1 MNTELQLRKWQK
13 TIELLAELYGASSVS
28 IVELKNDSL
37 EIMVTSGQ
45 GSNCLD
51 DAHTVFPLSTKTYC
65 RRVLETDAMLYV
77 KQSDQDLYWQTDISK
92 DVAKIS
98 SYLGFPIKRPDQSLY
113 GTICIKNQT
122 STDYSEVFIRT
133 LEQFRDLVEADL
145 LLEDQKRQ
153 LERMANTDVST
164 GCANR
169 RGLENYVQR
178 QSDIEDMGWGVLY
191 FDLDNLKATNDRFGH
206 QFGDQGIELL
216 GNILSQQAREDDI
229 AARVGGD
236 EFVLIA
242 RLPSDDLLEI
252 IKERI
257 MSSFEQMKC
266 QISELSLMGVSVGVS
281 FIDASTDEVNID
293 TLLTYA
299 DEQMYH
305 FKKAKKEKLAA
316 QGIVIKRS

>member
-1 MNTELQLRKWQK
+1 MSTELQLQKWQK

-45 GSNCLD
+45 GKNSLD
-51 DAHTVFPLSTKTYC
+51 EVNSIFPLKTKSYC
-65 RRVLETDAMLYV
+65 RRILETDDMLYV
-77 KQSDQDLYWQTDISK
+77 RQSDKDPYWHTDTPESLSQ
-92 DVAKIS
+92 IS
-98 SYLGFPIKRPDQSLY
+98 SYLGFPIRRPDQSFY
-113 GTICIKNQT
+113 GTICVKNEQ
-122 STDYSEVFIRT
+122 STDYSDVFLRT

-145 LLEDQKRQ
+145 LLEEKNRQ
-153 LERMANTDVST
+153 LEIMANTDTST

-169 RGLENYVQR
+169 RGLESYVQR
-178 QSDIEDMGWGVLY
+178 QSQDDNMGWGVLY

-206 QFGDQGIELL
+206 QFGDQAIELL
-216 GNILSQQAREDDI
+216 GTILSQQAREDDI

-242 RLPSDDLLEI
+242 RLPSIDLLEL

-257 MSSFEQMKC
+257 ITSFEQSKSQMH
-266 QISELSLMGVSVGVS
+266 ELSLMGVSVGIS
-281 FIDASTDEVNID
+281 FLDAGTEDVNID
-293 TLLTYA
+293 TLLSYA
-299 DEQMYH
+299 DEQMYE
-305 FKKAKKEKLAA
+305 FKKAKKAKLAA